1 MLLTADLHAGHPPR
15 MAVSHS
21 YFRGD
26 GLNNTGYIDDYAYAT
41 AAKQSSKVSGDCRA

>member
-1 MLLTADLHAGHPPR
+1 

-26 GLNNTGYIDDYAYAT
+26 GLNNTGYIDDYTYAT
-41 AAKQSSKVSGDCRA
+41 AAKQSSKVSGMPGLIQLGMACGAPEGR

>member
-1 MLLTADLHAGHPPR
+1 MLLTADLPAGHPPR

-26 GLNNTGYIDDYAYAT
+26 GLNSTGYIDDYAYAHRGK
-41 AAKQSSKVSGDCRA
+41 AIFKGARYPWA